1 MQKTISRKAPLAHAA
16 LLAVLACGAA
26 HASERRFEPVPQSSQ
41 RVQTLSNATIIT
53 GEGARVSAGASMG
66 PGSARQVGLS
76 LSLKNTGPAA
86 LDFPDS
92 AIKVTSGGKSLE
104 MQRLDEGAN
113 DGKSDGYMRDDC
125 ANATASSQLNCGID
139 SFTKRQHHRV
149 AAASENQVAPGQLA
163 TRQFQITLPK
173 RDKQAPTALNISIEV
188 GGELIAFDFKEA
200 N

>member
-1 MQKTISRKAPLAHAA
+1 MQKTISRKAPFAHAA

-41 RVQTLSNATIIT
+41 RVQTLNNATIIT

-66 PGSARQVGLS
+66 PGSARLVGLS
-76 LSLKNTGPAA
+76 LSLKNTGPAT

-92 AIKVTSGGKSLE
+92 AIKATSGGKSLE
-104 MQRLDEGAN
+104 VHRLEEGP
-113 DGKSDGYMRDDC
+113 DGGKSDGYMRDNC
-125 ANATASSQLNCGID
+125 ANATSSSQLNCGID

-149 AAASENQVAPGQLA
+149 EAASENQVAPGQLA

-188 GGELIAFDFKEA
+188 GGELIAFDF
-200 N
+200 